1 MKKRAAKRKTKRNK
15 GEDDM
20 QLVQIGK
27 TEAPKTVTVRE
38 MFLQLAEKEERM
50 IREAREQLTKK
61 IPTSA

>member
-1 MKKRAAKRKTKRNK
+1 MTKRAAKRRTRADE

-20 QLVQIGK
+20 QLIQIGK

-50 IREAREQLTKK
+50 IREGRERLTKK
-61 IPTSA
+61 IPTTA

>member
-1 MKKRAAKRKTKRNK
+1 
-15 GEDDM
+15 M
-20 QLVQIGK
+20 QLIQIGK

-50 IREAREQLTKK
+50 IREARERLITKK